1 MSIRILNMPC
11 RKVFSRQ
18 TTLGLGK
25 DPMNPAMPNCVLCS
39 VSTRKLRLGTRLYS
53 VLLQCP
59 VISIRAGS
67 FPFACDLLDSGWY
80 KSNRTGILAKL

>member
-1 MSIRILNMPC
+1 
-11 RKVFSRQ
+11 
-18 TTLGLGK
+18 
-25 DPMNPAMPNCVLCS
+25 MNPAMPNCVLCS

-67 FPFACDLLDSGWY
+67 IPFACDLLDSGWY
-80 KSNRTGILAKL
+80 KSNRTVVVVALQISLDLKTSEILSSWLEKNDQL